1 MTNIPENYYGFVY
14 KTIFPDGKIYIGQT
28 VRDINLKYFGSGK
41 IVLNAI
47 KKYGYKNLK
56 REILKFCNN
65 QNELDK
71 FEKVFIIKFNSTDLN
86 IGYNLDR
93 GSFGQG
99 RVSQISR
106 TKMSISKTGIKLS
119 EETKIKMSISASNRN
134 EEWNKNHSDF
144 MKTFRHTNESKNKIA
159 NKHRGM
165 KRSEETR
172 KRMSERMKLSYELR
186 KNKVA

>member
-1 MTNIPENYYGFVY
+1 MAFVFEV
-14 KTIFPDGKIYIGQT
+14 IFSSIL
-28 VRDINLKYFGSGK
+28 VGS
-41 IVLNAI
+41 IR
-47 KKYGYKNLK
+47 Y
-56 REILKFCNN
+56 
-65 QNELDK
+65 
-71 FEKVFIIKFNSTDLN
+71 VFISGST
-86 IGYNLDR
+86 
-93 GSFGQG
+93 
-99 RVSQISR
+99 
-106 TKMSISKTGIKLS
+106 KTGIKLS